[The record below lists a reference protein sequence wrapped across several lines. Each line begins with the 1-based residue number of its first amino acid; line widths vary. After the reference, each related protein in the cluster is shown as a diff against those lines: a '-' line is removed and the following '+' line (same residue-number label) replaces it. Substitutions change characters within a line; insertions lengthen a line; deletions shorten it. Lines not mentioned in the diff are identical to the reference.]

1 VARPGLFDLRKHRL
15 KRFQPVGVARRFV
28 PAQPGMG
35 LRISSRR
42 IWAKYVLRRRLRVQ
56 RRHPVAITLFKSSGD
71 VTADRRHAFARDLA
85 ERGDFAAAA
94 DLLAQTVELAPG
106 FAAAWF
112 ALGEAHEKLDRK
124 AEAIAAY
131 REVLNRDPDDPYGA
145 SLRLVR
151 LGATDAK
158 EMPANYV
165 REVFDQYA
173 GRFDDA
179 LTRGLAYKGPEL
191 LFGAVRDTCAASGE
205 DFHFSSML
213 DLGCGTGLG
222 AVPFRP
228 FVDQLAGVDLSPNMV
243 EMARGKNIYDRLAVG
258 DIMTFLQGE
267 ADARRHLVV
276 AADVFAYFADLAPV
290 ISASKRVLAAG
301 GLLAFTVE
309 THAGEGIILGD
320 KLRYAH
326 GAAHIR
332 YACESAG
339 LNVTLLNEAST
350 RNEADIPVP
359 GLIVVARRPAQ
370 R

>member
-1 VARPGLFDLRKHRL
+1 VTT
-15 KRFQPVGVARRFV
+15 
-28 PAQPGMG
+28 
-35 LRISSRR
+35 
-42 IWAKYVLRRRLRVQ
+42 
-56 RRHPVAITLFKSSGD
+56 TLFRSSGD
-71 VTADRRHAFARDLA
+71 VTADRRYAFACDFA

-94 DLLAQTVELAPG
+94 DLLTQTVELAPG

-112 ALGEAHEKLDRK
+112 ALGEAQEKLDRK

-131 REVLNRDPDDPYGA
+131 REVLNRDADDPYGA

-151 LGATDAK
+151 LGAANVTK
-158 EMPANYV
+158 MPANYV

-179 LTRGLAYKGPEL
+179 LTRGLSYKGPEL
-191 LFGAVRDTCAASGE
+191 LFAAVRDACEASGE
-205 DFHFSSML
+205 DFHFDYML

-243 EMARGKNIYDRLAVG
+243 ELARGKNIYDRLAVG
-258 DIMTFLQGE
+258 DIMAFLESE
-267 ADARRHLVV
+267 ADAHHHLVL

-290 ISASKRVLAAG
+290 ISASARVLTAS

-309 THAGEGIILGD
+309 THAGDGIILGD

-326 GAAHIR
+326 GAAHVR
-332 YACESAG
+332 NTCESAG
-339 LNVTLLNEAST
+339 LTVALLTEAST
-350 RNEADIPVP
+350 RNEANIPVP
-359 GLIVVARRPAQ
+359 GLVVVARRPA
-370 R
+370 RG